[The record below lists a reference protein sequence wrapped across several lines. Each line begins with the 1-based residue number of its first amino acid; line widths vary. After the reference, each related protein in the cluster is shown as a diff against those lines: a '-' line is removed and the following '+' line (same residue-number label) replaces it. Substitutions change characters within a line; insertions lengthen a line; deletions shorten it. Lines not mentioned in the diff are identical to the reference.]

1 MIIIHSILRILENT
15 GTGTLNKKIS
25 ADDINFG
32 VAESLNS
39 LTSIIVNHKLVISK
53 TKELQWHDVL
63 FSLAQSIS
71 MTSIQKRICTST

>member
-15 GTGTLNKKIS
+15 GTETLNKKIS

-39 LTSIIVNHKLVISK
+39 PTSIIVNDKL
-53 TKELQWHDVL
+53 
-63 FSLAQSIS
+63 AGA
-71 MTSIQKRICTST
+71 